1 MDTARIPQPEQRT
14 TTRETGTCAGCGTT
28 TKTLTAPRPNAGH
41 SYKGEMYCVACNP
54 RFGLRGIGRANLARL
69 VAN

>member
-1 MDTARIPQPEQRT
+1 MAKTSVAQPEKHT

-28 TKTLTAPRPNAGH
+28 EKTLTAPRPNAGH
-41 SYKGEMYCVACNP
+41 GYKGEMYCVACNP